1 MRRDREFVKDALP
14 LRVLRSFG
22 AIFGAVLAL
31 APLGSGAAPVT
42 LIASVTLPPGGC
54 IDASA
59 YLASFGITFIPVSP
73 GATAQICSA
82 AGSNSIFPSSSPNFF
97 FVGPP
102 VTNTNV
108 SGDLLFSSPL
118 TQLSFTTTIRG
129 DRPL

>member
-42 LIASVTLPPGGC
+42 LNFASVTLPPGGC

-59 YLASFGITFIPVSP
+59 YLASFGITFIPVSL

-82 AGSNSIFPSSSPNFF
+82 AGAIQSFPDRLPIFSFWVFPLRTPMFRVTFF
-97 FVGPP
+97 SRVRSH
-102 VTNTNV
+102 N
-108 SGDLLFSSPL
+108 
-118 TQLSFTTTIRG
+118 
-129 DRPL
+129 